1 MLLATFIFDYPER
14 SPPKL
19 SNFLQYGKMASGPA
33 KAFCMLVFHETKYIG
48 AVQRQFWQKYGKI
61 PPRTL

>member
-48 AVQRQFWQKYGKI
+48 AVQRQF
-61 PPRTL
+61 